1 MRTTYRS
8 SKRLRLSSSSIVLVL
23 GLMLAPNLTHQA
35 QAQQVLRDANG
46 DETVPPGTEVQT
58 LLPRP
63 TNRPTA
69 TLPGQGDGTAVVTI
83 ENGGNQAP
91 AQQDLPTGSE
101 PLTQNEINQ
110 RLQPDQPQQPQT
122 QPGDFPIVGAQ
133 ELLQSLDDLDRPL
146 TPEEITAYGAAIQS
160 QFPMTPEM
168 ILDYRRRVDESQKA
182 AATPPSGQFPN
193 AITDA
198 KRLTLESAQEPEIL
212 LTGPDTVSVMA
223 FYDRTG
229 AAWPVASYVIGK
241 PKSFQVYAM
250 QEGSNQLAVTPLVP
264 HGFSNIVVSLV
275 GESRPLV
282 FEVRTN
288 SLNTHYRRDFT
299 VHGLGP
305 NAASK
310 PLQTRQSEPV
320 ARASNDVMMAFATG
334 ADIPGNAVR
343 LSTDNPGVRA
353 WSYDGAIYL
362 QSADTIISPPASRIL
377 TGPGQVKAYRIRPTS
392 VALISS
398 NGRVLKV
405 RISQ

>member
-1 MRTTYRS
+1 MRPTYQSMRRFCQS
-8 SKRLRLSSSSIVLVL
+8 TGLGSALLL
-23 GLMLAPNLTHQA
+23 GLMTIPI

-46 DETVPPGTEVQT
+46 NETVPPGTEVQT
-58 LLPRP
+58 PLPQV
-63 TNRPTA
+63 TNRPAA
-69 TLPGQGDGTAVVTI
+69 TLPGADTGTTVVTI
-83 ENGGNQAP
+83 ENGAEQAP
-91 AQQDLPTGSE
+91 GQQTLPTGAE

-110 RLQPDQPQQPQT
+110 RLQSNQQQQT
-122 QPGDFPIVGAQ
+122 TPPGDFPIVGAT
-133 ELLQSLDDLDRPL
+133 ELLQSMDELDRPL
-146 TPEEITAYGAAIQS
+146 TPEEITAYGAALQS

-168 ILDYRRRVDESQKA
+168 IQDYRRRVDESQKA
-182 AATPPSGQFPN
+182 AATPPSGQFPH
-193 AITDA
+193 AISDT
-198 KRLTLESAQEPEIL
+198 KRLTLDSAQEPEVL

-223 FYDRTG
+223 FYDQTG

-241 PKSFQVYAM
+241 PNSFQVYAM

-305 NAASK
+305 NAASR

-320 ARASNDVMMAFATG
+320 ARASDDVMMAFATG

-343 LSTDNPGVRA
+343 LSTDNGAVKA

-362 QSADTIISPPASRIL
+362 QSADAIISPPASRIL

-398 NGRVLKV
+398 NGRVSKV

>member
-1 MRTTYRS
+1 MPDCIRS
-8 SKRLRLSSSSIVLVL
+8 TGGPRLANIVTSIFLLGAILS
-23 GLMLAPNLTHQA
+23 PA
-35 QAQQVLRDANG
+35 QAQDVLRDADG
-46 DETVPPGTEVQT
+46 EETVPPGTEVQAP
-58 LLPRP
+58 LPRP
-63 TNRPTA
+63 ATRPAA
-69 TLPGQGDGTAVVTI
+69 TLPGQDDGTTVVTI
-83 ENGGNQAP
+83 ENGAP
-91 AQQDLPTGSE
+91 NSPDQQNLPTGAE

-110 RLQPDQPQQPQT
+110 RLQPEGQRPPA
-122 QPGDFPIVGAQ
+122 PAGDFPIVGAQ

-160 QFPMTPEM
+160 QFPMTPEV
-168 ILDYRRRVDESQKA
+168 IRDYRRRVDESQKA

-198 KRLTLESAQEPEIL
+198 KRLTLDSAQDPEVL

-229 AAWPVASYVIGK
+229 AAWPIASYVIGK

-250 QEGSNQLAVTPLVP
+250 QEGSNQLAVTPLVA

-282 FEVRTN
+282 FDVRTN

-305 NAASK
+305 NAAEQ

-320 ARASNDVMMAFATG
+320 ARAADDVMMAFATG

-343 LSTDNPGVRA
+343 LSTDNSAVRA
-353 WSYDGAIYL
+353 WRYGGAIYL
-362 QSADTIISPPASRIL
+362 QSAYAIISPPASGIL

-392 VALISS
+392 VALIST
-398 NGRVLKV
+398 NGRVSKV
-405 RISQ
+405 RISE

>member
-1 MRTTYRS
+1 MRPTYQSLR
-8 SKRLRLSSSSIVLVL
+8 RLCQSTSLGSALLL
-23 GLMLAPNLTHQA
+23 GLMITPI

-46 DETVPPGTEVQT
+46 NETVPPGTEVQT
-58 LLPRP
+58 PLPRI
-63 TNRPTA
+63 TSRPAA
-69 TLPGQGDGTAVVTI
+69 TLPGADTGTTVVTI
-83 ENGGNQAP
+83 ENGAEQAP
-91 AQQDLPTGSE
+91 GQQTLPTGAE

-110 RLQPDQPQQPQT
+110 RLQPNQQQQT
-122 QPGDFPIVGAQ
+122 TPPGDFPIVGAT
-133 ELLQSLDDLDRPL
+133 ELLQSMDDLDRPL
-146 TPEEITAYGAAIQS
+146 TPEEITAYGAALQS

-168 ILDYRRRVDESQKA
+168 IQDYRRRVDESQKA
-182 AATPPSGQFPN
+182 AATPPSGQFPH
-193 AITDA
+193 AISDA
-198 KRLTLESAQEPEIL
+198 KRLTLDPAQEPEVL

-223 FYDRTG
+223 FYDQTG
-229 AAWPVASYVIGK
+229 AAWPIASYVIGK
-241 PKSFQVYAM
+241 PNSFQVYAM

-305 NAASK
+305 NAASR

-320 ARASNDVMMAFATG
+320 ARASDDVMMAFATG

-343 LSTDNPGVRA
+343 LSTDNGAVKA

-362 QSADTIISPPASRIL
+362 QSADAIISPPASRIL

-398 NGRVLKV
+398 NGRVSKV

>member
-1 MRTTYRS
+1 MKICTGFASGTSRS
-8 SKRLRLSSSSIVLVL
+8 RDEAGDCHRIRGFIGLQPLDIDGDQEVLTGHFGS
-23 GLMLAPNLTHQA
+23 GLVGHA
-35 QAQQVLRDANG
+35 QRDLHDPFVNA
-46 DETVPPGTEVQT
+46 TVI
-58 LLPRP
+58 
-63 TNRPTA
+63 
-69 TLPGQGDGTAVVTI
+69 D
-83 ENGGNQAP
+83 
-91 AQQDLPTGSE
+91 E

-110 RLQPDQPQQPQT
+110 RLQPDQQQQVTPT
-122 QPGDFPIVGAQ
+122 GDFPIVGAQ
-133 ELLQSLDDLDRPL
+133 DLLQSLDDLDRPL

-168 ILDYRRRVDESQKA
+168 IRDYRRRVDESQKA
-182 AATPPSGQFPN
+182 AASPPSGQFPKP
-193 AITDA
+193 ITDA
-198 KRLTLESAQEPEIL
+198 KRLTLDSAQEPEIL

-229 AAWPVASYVIGK
+229 AAWPIASYVIGK

-282 FEVRTN
+282 FDVRTN

-305 NAASK
+305 NAASR

-334 ADIPGNAVR
+334 ADIHGNAVR
-343 LSTDNPGVRA
+343 LSTDNPSVRA
-353 WSYDGAIYL
+353 WSYNGALYL
-362 QSADTIISPPASRIL
+362 QSAEAIISPPASRIL
-377 TGPGQVKAYRIRPTS
+377 TGPGEVKAYRIRPTS

-398 NGRVLKV
+398 NGRVSKV

>member
-8 SKRLRLSSSSIVLVL
+8 IRHLRLSISVSALI
-23 GLMLAPNLTHQA
+23 LAFTLTPTH
-35 QAQQVLRDANG
+35 AQQVLRDANG

-58 LLPRP
+58 PLPQVTARP
-63 TNRPTA
+63 AA
-69 TLPGQGDGTAVVTI
+69 TLPGADNGRTVVTI
-83 ENGGNQAP
+83 DNGGEQP
-91 AQQDLPTGSE
+91 PSQQTTGSE

-110 RLQPDQPQQPQT
+110 RLQPDQQQQVTPT
-122 QPGDFPIVGAQ
+122 GDFPIVGAK

-168 ILDYRRRVDESQKA
+168 IRDYRRRVDESQKA
-182 AATPPSGQFPN
+182 AATPPSGQFPKPIN
-193 AITDA
+193 DA
-198 KRLTLESAQEPEIL
+198 KRLTLDSAQEPEVL

-229 AAWPVASYVIGK
+229 AAWPIASYVIGK

-282 FEVRTN
+282 FDVRTN

-334 ADIPGNAVR
+334 VDIPGNAVR
-343 LSTDNPGVRA
+343 LSTDNSSVRA

-362 QSADTIISPPASRIL
+362 QSADAIISPPASRIL

-398 NGRVLKV
+398 NGRVSKV

>member
-1 MRTTYRS
+1 MGRVRP
-8 SKRLRLSSSSIVLVL
+8 LRASHL
-23 GLMLAPNLTHQA
+23 
-35 QAQQVLRDANG
+35 G

-58 LLPRP
+58 PLPQP
-63 TNRPTA
+63 SNRPAA
-69 TLPGQGDGTAVVTI
+69 TLPGQDSSTTVVTI
-83 ENGGNQAP
+83 ENGGPQTP
-91 AQQDLPTGSE
+91 AQQNLPTGAE
-101 PLTQNEINQ
+101 PLTQNETNQ
-110 RLQPDQPQQPQT
+110 RLQPDQQQQVTPT
-122 QPGDFPIVGAQ
+122 GDFPIVGAK

-168 ILDYRRRVDESQKA
+168 IRDYRRRVDESQKA
-182 AATPPSGQFPN
+182 AATPPSGQFPKP
-193 AITDA
+193 ISDA
-198 KRLTLESAQEPEIL
+198 KRLTLDSAQEPEVL

-229 AAWPVASYVIGK
+229 AAWPIASYVIGK

-282 FEVRTN
+282 FDVRTN

-305 NAASK
+305 NAASR
-310 PLQTRQSEPV
+310 PLQTRQSESV

-343 LSTDNPGVRA
+343 LSTDNPSVRA

-362 QSADTIISPPASRIL
+362 QSADAIISPPASRIL

-398 NGRVLKV
+398 NGRVSKV

>member
-1 MRTTYRS
+1 MRPTYKS
-8 SKRLRLSSSSIVLVL
+8 LKRLCQSTSL
-23 GLMLAPNLTHQA
+23 GGALLLGSMTTPI
-35 QAQQVLRDANG
+35 QAQQVLRDADGN
-46 DETVPPGTEVQT
+46 ETVPPGTEVQT
-58 LLPRP
+58 PLPQITSRP
-63 TNRPTA
+63 AA
-69 TLPGQGDGTAVVTI
+69 TLPGADNGTTVVTI
-83 ENGGNQAP
+83 ENGVEQAP
-91 AQQDLPTGSE
+91 GQQTSPTGAE

-110 RLQPDQPQQPQT
+110 RLQSNQQQQT
-122 QPGDFPIVGAQ
+122 TRPGDFPIVGAT

-146 TPEEITAYGAAIQS
+146 TPEEITAYGVALQS

-168 ILDYRRRVDESQKA
+168 IQDYRRRVDESQKA
-182 AATPPSGQFPN
+182 AATPPSGQFPH
-193 AITDA
+193 AISDT
-198 KRLTLESAQEPEIL
+198 KRLTLDSAQEPEVL

-223 FYDRTG
+223 FYDQTG

-241 PKSFQVYAM
+241 PNSFQVYAM

-305 NAASK
+305 NAASR

-320 ARASNDVMMAFATG
+320 ARASDDVMMAFATG

-343 LSTDNPGVRA
+343 LSTDNGAVKA

-362 QSADTIISPPASRIL
+362 QSADAIISPPASRIL

-398 NGRVLKV
+398 NGRVSKV

>member
-1 MRTTYRS
+1 MRPTYQS
-8 SKRLRLSSSSIVLVL
+8 LRQLCQSMSL
-23 GLMLAPNLTHQA
+23 GGALLLGSMLTPI

-46 DETVPPGTEVQT
+46 NETVPPGTEVQT
-58 LLPRP
+58 PLPRI
-63 TNRPTA
+63 TSRPAA
-69 TLPGQGDGTAVVTI
+69 TLPGADTGTTVVTI
-83 ENGGNQAP
+83 KNGVEQAP
-91 AQQDLPTGSE
+91 GQQTSPTGVE

-110 RLQPDQPQQPQT
+110 RLQPNQQQQT
-122 QPGDFPIVGAQ
+122 TPPGDFPIVGAT
-133 ELLQSLDDLDRPL
+133 ELLQSMDDLDRPL
-146 TPEEITAYGAAIQS
+146 TPEEITAYGAALQS

-168 ILDYRRRVDESQKA
+168 IQDYRRRVDESQKA
-182 AATPPSGQFPN
+182 AATPPSGQFPH
-193 AITDA
+193 AISDA
-198 KRLTLESAQEPEIL
+198 KRLTLDPAQEPEVL

-223 FYDRTG
+223 FYDQTG
-229 AAWPVASYVIGK
+229 AAWPIASYVIGK
-241 PKSFQVYAM
+241 PNSFQVYAM

-305 NAASK
+305 NAASR

-320 ARASNDVMMAFATG
+320 ARASDDVMMAFATG

-343 LSTDNPGVRA
+343 LSTDNGAVKA

-362 QSADTIISPPASRIL
+362 QSVDAIISPPASRIL
-377 TGPGQVKAYRIRPTS
+377 TGPGQIKAYRIRPTS

-398 NGRVLKV
+398 NGRVSKV

>member
-8 SKRLRLSSSSIVLVL
+8 SRRLRLSTSLWSVLLL
-23 GLMLAPNLTHQA
+23 GLMLTPI

-46 DETVPPGTEVQT
+46 NETVPPGTEVQAP
-58 LLPRP
+58 LPQV
-63 TNRPTA
+63 TNRPAA
-69 TLPGQGDGTAVVTI
+69 TLPGADNGRTVVTI
-83 ENGGNQAP
+83 DNGGEQTP
-91 AQQDLPTGSE
+91 GQQTLPTGSE

-110 RLQPDQPQQPQT
+110 RQQPNQQQQAT
-122 QPGDFPIVGAQ
+122 PTGDFPIVGAK

-168 ILDYRRRVDESQKA
+168 IRDYRRRVDESQKA

-193 AITDA
+193 PINDA
-198 KRLTLESAQEPEIL
+198 KRLTLDSAQEPEVL

-229 AAWPVASYVIGK
+229 AAWPIASYVIGK

-282 FEVRTN
+282 FDVRTN

-343 LSTDNPGVRA
+343 LSTDNRSVKA

-362 QSADTIISPPASRIL
+362 QSADAIISPPASRIL

-398 NGRVLKV
+398 NGRVSKV

>member
-1 MRTTYRS
+1 
-8 SKRLRLSSSSIVLVL
+8 LL
-23 GLMLAPNLTHQA
+23 GLMITPI
-35 QAQQVLRDANG
+35 QAQQVLRDVNG

-58 LLPRP
+58 PLPRI
-63 TNRPTA
+63 TSRPAA
-69 TLPGQGDGTAVVTI
+69 TLPGADTGTTVVTI
-83 ENGGNQAP
+83 ENGAKQAP
-91 AQQDLPTGSE
+91 GQQTSPTGAE

-110 RLQPDQPQQPQT
+110 RLQPNQQQQT
-122 QPGDFPIVGAQ
+122 TPPGDFPIVGAT

-146 TPEEITAYGAAIQS
+146 TPEEITAYGAALQS

-168 ILDYRRRVDESQKA
+168 IQDYRRRVDESQKA
-182 AATPPSGQFPN
+182 AATPPSGQFPH
-193 AITDA
+193 AISDA
-198 KRLTLESAQEPEIL
+198 KRLTLDSAQEPEVL

-223 FYDRTG
+223 FYDQTG
-229 AAWPVASYVIGK
+229 AAWPIASYVIGK
-241 PKSFQVYAM
+241 PNSFQVYAM

-264 HGFSNIVVSLV
+264 HGFSNVVVSLV

-320 ARASNDVMMAFATG
+320 ARASNDVMMSFATG

-343 LSTDNPGVRA
+343 LSTDNPSVRA

-362 QSADTIISPPASRIL
+362 QSADAIISPPASRIL

-398 NGRVLKV
+398 NGRVSKV

>member
-1 MRTTYRS
+1 MQTLYRYS
-8 SKRLRLSSSSIVLVL
+8 RRLCLSTSLGSVLLL
-23 GLMLAPNLTHQA
+23 GLMLSPIH
-35 QAQQVLRDANG
+35 AQQVLRDANG
-46 DETVPPGTEVQT
+46 DETVPIGTEVQT
-58 LLPRP
+58 PLPQVTTRP
-63 TNRPTA
+63 AA
-69 TLPGQGDGTAVVTI
+69 TLPGADNGRTVVTI
-83 ENGGNQAP
+83 DNGGEQP
-91 AQQDLPTGSE
+91 PSQQTLPTGSE
-101 PLTQNEINQ
+101 PLTQNDINQ
-110 RLQPDQPQQPQT
+110 RLQPDQQQQVTPT
-122 QPGDFPIVGAQ
+122 GDFPIVGAK

-168 ILDYRRRVDESQKA
+168 IRDYRRRVDESQKA
-182 AATPPSGQFPN
+182 AATPPSGQFPKP
-193 AITDA
+193 ISDA
-198 KRLTLESAQEPEIL
+198 KRLTLGSAQEPEVL

-229 AAWPVASYVIGK
+229 AAWPIASYVIGK

-282 FEVRTN
+282 FDVRTN

-343 LSTDNPGVRA
+343 LSTDNPSVRA

-362 QSADTIISPPASRIL
+362 QSADAIISPPASRIL

-392 VALISS
+392 VALISL
-398 NGRVLKV
+398 NGRVSKV

>member
-1 MRTTYRS
+1 MHTHTL
-8 SKRLRLSSSSIVLVL
+8 SKGRARLCLSFGAVLAL
-23 GLMLAPNLTHQA
+23 SLALQPVY
-35 QAQQVLRDANG
+35 AQQILRDANG
-46 DETVPPGTEVQT
+46 DETVAPGTEVQT
-58 LLPRP
+58 PLPVP
-63 TNRPTA
+63 TNRPAA
-69 TLPGQGDGTAVVTI
+69 TLPGQDDGRTVVTI
-83 ENGGNQAP
+83 ENGGTNTP
-91 AQQDLPTGSE
+91 AQQNLPTGAE
-101 PLTQNEINQ
+101 PLSQNERNQ
-110 RLQPDQPQQPQT
+110 RVQPTEQGAPTPT
-122 QPGDFPIVGAQ
+122 GDFPIIGAQ
-133 ELLQSLDDLDRPL
+133 ELLKSLDELDRPL

-168 ILDYRRRVDESQKA
+168 IRDYRRRVDESQKA

-198 KRLTLESAQEPEIL
+198 KRISLNSSQEPEIL

-223 FYDRTG
+223 FYDQTG
-229 AAWPVASYVIGK
+229 EAWPVASYVIGK

-264 HGFSNIVVSLV
+264 HGFSNIIVSLV

-299 VHGLGP
+299 VHGRGP
-305 NAASK
+305 NAASR
-310 PLQTRQSEPV
+310 PLQSGQSEPI

-343 LSTDNPGVRA
+343 LRTDNRAVKA

-362 QSADTIISPPASRIL
+362 QSADAVISPPASRIL

-392 VALISS
+392 VALVSA
-398 NGRVLKV
+398 NGRVSKV

>member
-1 MRTTYRS
+1 MQSRISLRG
-8 SKRLRLSSSSIVLVL
+8 RARLSLNLGPLLALSI
-23 GLMLAPNLTHQA
+23 LATPVC
-35 QAQQVLRDANG
+35 AQQVLQDANG

-58 LLPRP
+58 PLPP
-63 TNRPTA
+63 AVNRPAA
-69 TLPGQGDGTAVVTI
+69 TLPGQDNGTTVVTI
-83 ENGGNQAP
+83 ENGGQTPNQ
-91 AQQDLPTGSE
+91 QNLPTGSE
-101 PLTQNEINQ
+101 PLTQNDLNQ
-110 RLQPDQPQQPQT
+110 RLQPTHQQPQT
-122 QPGDFPIVGAQ
+122 PTGDFPIVGAT
-133 ELLQSLDDLDRPL
+133 ELLKSLDDLDRPL
-146 TPEEITAYGAAIQS
+146 TPEEITAYGAALQS

-168 ILDYRRRVDESQKA
+168 IRDYRRRVDESQKA

-198 KRLTLESAQEPEIL
+198 ARISLNANQEPQVL

-223 FYDRTG
+223 FYDQTG

-241 PKSFQVYAM
+241 PSSFQVYAM

-264 HGFSNIVVSLV
+264 HGFSNIIVSLV

-299 VHGLGP
+299 VHGRGP
-305 NAASK
+305 NSVSK
-310 PLQTRQSEPV
+310 PLETRQNEPV
-320 ARASNDVMMAFATG
+320 VRASNDVMMAFATG

-343 LSTDNPGVRA
+343 LRTDNQGVKA

-362 QSADTIISPPASRIL
+362 QSADTVISPPASRIL

-392 VALISS
+392 VALISV
-398 NGRVLKV
+398 NGRVSKV

>member
-1 MRTTYRS
+1 MQHTYQSLR
-8 SKRLRLSSSSIVLVL
+8 RPRLSASLGIALLL
-23 GLMLAPNLTHQA
+23 GLMITPI
-35 QAQQVLRDANG
+35 QAQQVLRDVNG

-58 LLPRP
+58 PLPRI
-63 TNRPTA
+63 TSRPAA
-69 TLPGQGDGTAVVTI
+69 TLPGADTGTTVVTI
-83 ENGGNQAP
+83 ENGAEQAP
-91 AQQDLPTGSE
+91 GQQTSPTGAE

-110 RLQPDQPQQPQT
+110 RLQPNQQQQT
-122 QPGDFPIVGAQ
+122 TPPDDFPIVGAT
-133 ELLQSLDDLDRPL
+133 ELLQSMDDLDRPL
-146 TPEEITAYGAAIQS
+146 TPEEITAYGAALQS

-168 ILDYRRRVDESQKA
+168 IQDYRRRVDESQKA
-182 AATPPSGQFPN
+182 AATPPSGQFPH
-193 AITDA
+193 AISDA
-198 KRLTLESAQEPEIL
+198 KRLTLDSAQEPEVL

-223 FYDRTG
+223 FYDQTG
-229 AAWPVASYVIGK
+229 AAWPIASYVIGK
-241 PKSFQVYAM
+241 PNSFQVYAM

-305 NAASK
+305 NAASR

-320 ARASNDVMMAFATG
+320 ARASDDVMMAFATG

-343 LSTDNPGVRA
+343 LSTDNGAVKA
-353 WSYDGAIYL
+353 WSYNGAIYL
-362 QSADTIISPPASRIL
+362 QSADAIISPPASRIL

-398 NGRVLKV
+398 NGRVSKV

>member
-1 MRTTYRS
+1 MRPTYQSLR
-8 SKRLRLSSSSIVLVL
+8 RLCQSTGLGSALLL
-23 GLMLAPNLTHQA
+23 GLMTIPI
-35 QAQQVLRDANG
+35 QAQQVLRDSNG
-46 DETVPPGTEVQT
+46 NETVPPGTEVQT
-58 LLPRP
+58 PLPQISSRP
-63 TNRPTA
+63 AA
-69 TLPGQGDGTAVVTI
+69 TLPGADTGTTVVTI
-83 ENGGNQAP
+83 ANVVEQAP
-91 AQQDLPTGSE
+91 GQQTSPTGAE

-110 RLQPDQPQQPQT
+110 RLQSNQQQQT
-122 QPGDFPIVGAQ
+122 TPPGDFPIVGAT
-133 ELLQSLDDLDRPL
+133 ELLQSMDDLDRPL
-146 TPEEITAYGAAIQS
+146 TPEEITAYGAALQS

-168 ILDYRRRVDESQKA
+168 IQDYRRRVDESQKA
-182 AATPPSGQFPN
+182 AATPPSGQFPH
-193 AITDA
+193 AISDA
-198 KRLTLESAQEPEIL
+198 KRLTLDSAQEPEVL

-223 FYDRTG
+223 FYDQTG
-229 AAWPVASYVIGK
+229 AAWPIASYVIGK
-241 PKSFQVYAM
+241 PNSFQVYAM

-305 NAASK
+305 NAASR
-310 PLQTRQSEPV
+310 PHQTRQSEPV
-320 ARASNDVMMAFATG
+320 ARASDDVMMAFATG
-334 ADIPGNAVR
+334 ADIPGNAER
-343 LSTDNPGVRA
+343 LSTDNGAVKA

-362 QSADTIISPPASRIL
+362 QSADAIISPPASRIL

-398 NGRVLKV
+398 NGRVSKV

>member
-1 MRTTYRS
+1 MREFKPTPG
-8 SKRLRLSSSSIVLVL
+8 RLRLSGSVLIV
-23 GLMLAPNLTHQA
+23 GMLMIPSQIYQA
-35 QAQQVLRDANG
+35 QAQQVQLDSSG

-58 LLPRP
+58 PLPKI
-63 TNRPTA
+63 TNRPAA
-69 TLPGQGDGTAVVTI
+69 TLPGQDNGTTTVTI
-83 ENGGNQAP
+83 ENGGNQTP
-91 AQQDLPTGSE
+91 AQQDLPIGSE
-101 PLTQNEINQ
+101 PLTQNEMNQ
-110 RLQPDQPQQPQT
+110 RLQPEQQKQSQT
-122 QPGDFPIVGAQ
+122 PTGDFPIVGAQ

-168 ILDYRRRVDESQKA
+168 IMDYRRRVDESQKA

-193 AITDA
+193 AISDA
-198 KRLTLESAQEPEIL
+198 KRLTLDSAQDPEVL

-299 VHGLGP
+299 VQGLGP

-310 PLQTRQSEPV
+310 PLQTRQAEP
-320 ARASNDVMMAFATG
+320 
-334 ADIPGNAVR
+334 
-343 LSTDNPGVRA
+343 
-353 WSYDGAIYL
+353 
-362 QSADTIISPPASRIL
+362 SPAP
-377 TGPGQVKAYRIRPTS
+377 PTM
-392 VALISS
+392 
-398 NGRVLKV
+398 
-405 RISQ
+405 

>member
-1 MRTTYRS
+1 MQTTYRS
-8 SKRLRLSSSSIVLVL
+8 SWRFRLSTGLGSVLLL
-23 GLMLAPNLTHQA
+23 GLMLTPI

-46 DETVPPGTEVQT
+46 DETVPIGTEVQT
-58 LLPRP
+58 PLPQVTTRP
-63 TNRPTA
+63 AA
-69 TLPGQGDGTAVVTI
+69 TLPGADNGRTVVTI
-83 ENGGNQAP
+83 DNGGEQP
-91 AQQDLPTGSE
+91 PSQQTTGSE

-110 RLQPDQPQQPQT
+110 RLQPDQQQQVTPT
-122 QPGDFPIVGAQ
+122 GDFPIVGAK

-168 ILDYRRRVDESQKA
+168 IRDYRRRVDESQKA
-182 AATPPSGQFPN
+182 AATPPSGQFPKP
-193 AITDA
+193 ISDA
-198 KRLTLESAQEPEIL
+198 KRLTLDSAQEPEVL

-229 AAWPVASYVIGK
+229 AAWPIASYVIGK

-275 GESRPLV
+275 SESRPLV
-282 FEVRTN
+282 FDVRTN
-288 SLNTHYRRDFT
+288 ALNTHYRRDFT

-305 NAASK
+305 NAAPK

-343 LSTDNPGVRA
+343 LSTDNPSVRA

-362 QSADTIISPPASRIL
+362 QSADAIISPPASRIL

-398 NGRVLKV
+398 NGRVSKV

>member
-1 MRTTYRS
+1 M
-8 SKRLRLSSSSIVLVL
+8 
-23 GLMLAPNLTHQA
+23 
-35 QAQQVLRDANG
+35 LRDANG
-46 DETVPPGTEVQT
+46 DETVPIGTEVQT
-58 LLPRP
+58 PLPQVTIRP
-63 TNRPTA
+63 AA
-69 TLPGQGDGTAVVTI
+69 TLPDADNGRTVVTI
-83 ENGGNQAP
+83 DNGGEQP
-91 AQQDLPTGSE
+91 PSQQTTGSE

-110 RLQPDQPQQPQT
+110 RLQPDQQQQVTPT
-122 QPGDFPIVGAQ
+122 VDFPIVGAQ
-133 ELLQSLDDLDRPL
+133 DLLQSLDDLDRPL

-168 ILDYRRRVDESQKA
+168 IRDYRRRVDESQKA
-182 AATPPSGQFPN
+182 AATPPSGQFPKP
-193 AITDA
+193 ITDA
-198 KRLTLESAQEPEIL
+198 KRLTLDSAQEPEVL

-229 AAWPVASYVIGK
+229 AAWPIASYVIGK

-282 FEVRTN
+282 FDVRTN

-343 LSTDNPGVRA
+343 LSTDNPSVKA

-362 QSADTIISPPASRIL
+362 QSADAIISPPASRIL

-398 NGRVLKV
+398 NGRVSKV

>member
-1 MRTTYRS
+1 MQHTYQSLR
-8 SKRLRLSSSSIVLVL
+8 RPRLSASLGIALLL
-23 GLMLAPNLTHQA
+23 GLMITPI
-35 QAQQVLRDANG
+35 QAQQVLRDVNG

-58 LLPRP
+58 PRP
-63 TNRPTA
+63 RITSRPAA
-69 TLPGQGDGTAVVTI
+69 TLPGADTGTTVVTI
-83 ENGGNQAP
+83 ENGAEQAP
-91 AQQDLPTGSE
+91 GQQTSPTGAE

-110 RLQPDQPQQPQT
+110 RLQPNQQLQVTP
-122 QPGDFPIVGAQ
+122 PGDFPIVGAT

-146 TPEEITAYGAAIQS
+146 TPEEITAYGAALQS

-168 ILDYRRRVDESQKA
+168 IQDYRRRVDESQKA
-182 AATPPSGQFPN
+182 AATPPSGQFPH
-193 AITDA
+193 AISDA
-198 KRLTLESAQEPEIL
+198 KRLTLDSAQEPEVL

-223 FYDRTG
+223 FYDQTG
-229 AAWPVASYVIGK
+229 AAWPIASYVIGK
-241 PKSFQVYAM
+241 PNSFQVYAW
-250 QEGSNQLAVTPLVP
+250 QEGSNQLAATPLVP

-305 NAASK
+305 NAASR

-320 ARASNDVMMAFATG
+320 ARASDDVMMAFATG

-343 LSTDNPGVRA
+343 LSTDNGAVKA

-362 QSADTIISPPASRIL
+362 QSADAIISPPASRIL

-398 NGRVLKV
+398 NGRVSKV

>member
-1 MRTTYRS
+1 MRPTYQFLR
-8 SKRLRLSSSSIVLVL
+8 RLCLSTSLGSALSL
-23 GLMLAPNLTHQA
+23 GLMIAPI

-46 DETVPPGTEVQT
+46 NETVPPGTEVQT
-58 LLPRP
+58 PLPQI
-63 TNRPTA
+63 TNRPAA
-69 TLPGQGDGTAVVTI
+69 TLPGADTGTTIVTI
-83 ENGGNQAP
+83 ENGAEQAP
-91 AQQDLPTGSE
+91 GQQTLPAGAE

-110 RLQPDQPQQPQT
+110 RLQPNQQQQATPT
-122 QPGDFPIVGAQ
+122 GDFPIVGAT
-133 ELLQSLDDLDRPL
+133 ELLQSMDDLDRSL
-146 TPEEITAYGAAIQS
+146 TPEEITAYGAALQS
-160 QFPMTPEM
+160 QFPMTPEL
-168 ILDYRRRVDESQKA
+168 IQDYRRRVDESQKA
-182 AATPPSGQFPN
+182 AATPPSGQFPH
-193 AITDA
+193 AISDA
-198 KRLTLESAQEPEIL
+198 KRLTLDSAQEPEVL
-212 LTGPDTVSVMA
+212 VTGPDTVSVMA
-223 FYDRTG
+223 FYDQTG
-229 AAWPVASYVIGK
+229 AAWPIASYVIGK
-241 PKSFQVYAM
+241 PNSFQVYAM

-320 ARASNDVMMAFATG
+320 ARASDDVMMAFATG

-343 LSTDNPGVRA
+343 LSTDHGAVKA

-362 QSADTIISPPASRIL
+362 QSADAIISPPASRIL

-398 NGRVLKV
+398 NGRVSKV

>member
-1 MRTTYRS
+1 M
-8 SKRLRLSSSSIVLVL
+8 LSPI
-23 GLMLAPNLTHQA
+23 H
-35 QAQQVLRDANG
+35 AQQVLRDANG
-46 DETVPPGTEVQT
+46 DETVPIGTEVQT
-58 LLPRP
+58 PLPQVTTRP
-63 TNRPTA
+63 AA
-69 TLPGQGDGTAVVTI
+69 TLPGADNGRTVVTI
-83 ENGGNQAP
+83 DNGGEQP
-91 AQQDLPTGSE
+91 PSQQTLPTGSE
-101 PLTQNEINQ
+101 PLTQNDINQ
-110 RLQPDQPQQPQT
+110 RLQPDQQQQVTPT
-122 QPGDFPIVGAQ
+122 GDFPIVGAK

-168 ILDYRRRVDESQKA
+168 IRDYRRRVDESQKA
-182 AATPPSGQFPN
+182 AATPPSGQFPKP
-193 AITDA
+193 ISDA
-198 KRLTLESAQEPEIL
+198 KRLTLGSAQEPEVL

-229 AAWPVASYVIGK
+229 AAWPIASYVIGK

-282 FEVRTN
+282 FDVRTN

-343 LSTDNPGVRA
+343 LSTDNPSVRA

-362 QSADTIISPPASRIL
+362 QSADAIISPPASRIL

-392 VALISS
+392 VALISL
-398 NGRVLKV
+398 NGRVSKV

>member
-1 MRTTYRS
+1 MITP
-8 SKRLRLSSSSIVLVL
+8 I
-23 GLMLAPNLTHQA
+23 

-46 DETVPPGTEVQT
+46 NETVPPGTEVQT
-58 LLPRP
+58 PLPQVTTRP
-63 TNRPTA
+63 AA
-69 TLPGQGDGTAVVTI
+69 TLPGADNGRTVVTI
-83 ENGGNQAP
+83 DNGGEQP
-91 AQQDLPTGSE
+91 PSQQTLPTGSE

-110 RLQPDQPQQPQT
+110 RLQPDQQQQVTPT
-122 QPGDFPIVGAQ
+122 GDFPIVGAK

-168 ILDYRRRVDESQKA
+168 IRDYRRRVDESQKA
-182 AATPPSGQFPN
+182 AASPPSGQFPKP
-193 AITDA
+193 ITDA
-198 KRLTLESAQEPEIL
+198 KRLTLDSAQEPEVL

-229 AAWPVASYVIGK
+229 AAWPIASYVIGK

-282 FEVRTN
+282 FDVRTN

-305 NAASK
+305 NAASR
-310 PLQTRQSEPV
+310 PLQTRQSDPV

-343 LSTDNPGVRA
+343 LSTDNPSVRA

-362 QSADTIISPPASRIL
+362 QSSDAIISPPASRIL
-377 TGPGQVKAYRIRPTS
+377 TGPGRVKAYRIRPTS

-398 NGRVLKV
+398 NGRVSKV
-405 RISQ
+405 RMSQ

>member
-1 MRTTYRS
+1 MRIQRNNLG
-8 SKRLRLSSSSIVLVL
+8 RLRLPRKLTSALVL
-23 GLMLAPNLTHQA
+23 GLMLTPTH
-35 QAQQVLRDANG
+35 AQQVQTDSNG
-46 DETVPPGTEVQT
+46 GETVPQGTEVQIP
-58 LLPRP
+58 LPRP
-63 TNRPTA
+63 TNRPAA
-69 TLPGQGDGTAVVTI
+69 TLPGQDDGRTVITI
-83 ENGGNQAP
+83 ENGGQPAP
-91 AQQDLPTGSE
+91 APQKLPTGSE

-110 RLQPDQPQQPQT
+110 RQQPADQQPQT
-122 QPGDFPIVGAQ
+122 PTGDFPIVGAT
-133 ELLQSLDDLDRPL
+133 ELLKSLDDLDRPL
-146 TPEEITAYGAAIQS
+146 APEEITAYGAAIQS

-168 ILDYRRRVDESQKA
+168 IRDYRRRVDESQKA

-198 KRLTLESAQEPEIL
+198 KRISLDSAQEPEVL

-223 FYDRTG
+223 FYDQTG

-264 HGFSNIVVSLV
+264 HGFSNIIVSLV

-310 PLQTRQSEPV
+310 PLQTQQSEPV
-320 ARASNDVMMAFATG
+320 ARASNDVMMSFATG

-343 LSTDNPGVRA
+343 LNTDNRAVKA

-362 QSADTIISPPASRIL
+362 QSAVAIISPPASKIL

-392 VALISS
+392 VALIST
-398 NGRVLKV
+398 NGRVFKV

>member
-1 MRTTYRS
+1 MQTTYLS
-8 SKRLRLSSSSIVLVL
+8 SRRLRLSTSLSSILLL
-23 GLMLAPNLTHQA
+23 GLMLTPI

-58 LLPRP
+58 PLPQVTTRP
-63 TNRPTA
+63 AA
-69 TLPGQGDGTAVVTI
+69 TLPGSDNGRTVVTI
-83 ENGGNQAP
+83 DNGGKQP
-91 AQQDLPTGSE
+91 PSQQTLPTGSE

-110 RLQPDQPQQPQT
+110 RLQPDQQQQVTPT
-122 QPGDFPIVGAQ
+122 GDFPIVGAK

-168 ILDYRRRVDESQKA
+168 IRDYRRRVDESQKA
-182 AATPPSGQFPN
+182 AATPPSGQFPKP
-193 AITDA
+193 ITDA
-198 KRLTLESAQEPEIL
+198 KRLTLDSAQEPEVL

-229 AAWPVASYVIGK
+229 AAWPIASYVIGK

-282 FEVRTN
+282 FDVRTN
-288 SLNTHYRRDFT
+288 SLNTHYRRDFI

-305 NAASK
+305 NVASK

-343 LSTDNPGVRA
+343 LSTDNPSVRA

-362 QSADTIISPPASRIL
+362 QSADAIISPPASRIL
-377 TGPGQVKAYRIRPTS
+377 IGPGQVKAYRIRPTS
-392 VALISS
+392 VALISL
-398 NGRVLKV
+398 NGRVSKV

>member
-8 SKRLRLSSSSIVLVL
+8 IRHLRLSFSVSALIV
-23 GLMLAPNLTHQA
+23 AFTLTPT

-58 LLPRP
+58 PLPQVTTRP
-63 TNRPTA
+63 AA
-69 TLPGQGDGTAVVTI
+69 TLPGADNGRTVVTI
-83 ENGGNQAP
+83 DNGGEQP
-91 AQQDLPTGSE
+91 PSQQTTGSE

-110 RLQPDQPQQPQT
+110 RLQPDQQQQVTPT
-122 QPGDFPIVGAQ
+122 GDFPIVGAK

-168 ILDYRRRVDESQKA
+168 IRDYRRRVDESQKA
-182 AATPPSGQFPN
+182 AATPPSGQFPKP
-193 AITDA
+193 ISDA
-198 KRLTLESAQEPEIL
+198 KRLTLDSAQEPEVL

-229 AAWPVASYVIGK
+229 AAWPIASYVIGK

-282 FEVRTN
+282 FDVRTN

-334 ADIPGNAVR
+334 TDIPGNAVR
-343 LSTDNPGVRA
+343 LSTDNPSVRA
-353 WSYDGAIYL
+353 WSFDGAIYL
-362 QSADTIISPPASRIL
+362 QSADAIISPPASRIL

-392 VALISS
+392 VALISL
-398 NGRVLKV
+398 NGRVSKV

>member
-1 MRTTYRS
+1 MPVYVRSMMRG
-8 SKRLRLSSSSIVLVL
+8 LRLSIAVL
-23 GLMLAPNLTHQA
+23 GILLIGLMVAPA
-35 QAQQVLRDANG
+35 YAQQVLRDADG
-46 DETVPPGTEVQT
+46 EETVPPGNKVQT
-58 LLPRP
+58 PLPQPAARP
-63 TNRPTA
+63 AA
-69 TLPGQGDGTAVVTI
+69 TLPGQGDGPTVVTI
-83 ENGGNQAP
+83 ENGAP
-91 AQQDLPTGSE
+91 SSTGQEGLPTGAE

-110 RLQPDQPQQPQT
+110 RLQPEGQSLPVPT
-122 QPGDFPIVGAQ
+122 GDFPIVGAQ

-146 TPEEITAYGAAIQS
+146 TPEEITAYGAALQS

-168 ILDYRRRVDESQKA
+168 IRDYRRRVDESQKA

-198 KRLTLESAQEPEIL
+198 KRLTLDSAQDPEIL

-229 AAWPVASYVIGK
+229 AAWPIASYVIGR

-250 QEGSNQLAVTPLVP
+250 QEGSNQLAVTPLVA

-282 FEVRTN
+282 FDVRTN

-305 NAASK
+305 NAAK
-310 PLQTRQSEPV
+310 QPLQTRQSEPV
-320 ARASNDVMMAFATG
+320 ARAADDVMMAFATG

-343 LSTDNPGVRA
+343 LSTDNGAVKA
-353 WSYDGAIYL
+353 WRYGGEIYL
-362 QSADTIISPPASRIL
+362 QSAHAIISPPASGIL
-377 TGPGQVKAYRIRPTS
+377 TGPGQVKAYRIRPTN
-392 VALISS
+392 VALIST
-398 NGRVLKV
+398 NGRVSKV
-405 RISQ
+405 RISE

>member
-1 MRTTYRS
+1 MRNILRS
-8 SKRLRLSSSSIVLVL
+8 MRQFRLSTTVGAAVLF
-23 GLMLAPNLTHQA
+23 GLMLSSG
-35 QAQQVLRDANG
+35 QAQQVLRDAGG
-46 DETVPPGTEVQT
+46 DETVPPGNEVQT
-58 LLPRP
+58 PLPQP
-63 TNRPTA
+63 ANRPTA
-69 TLPGQGDGTAVVTI
+69 TLPGQNDGTTVVTI
-83 ENGGNQAP
+83 ENGSQPAP
-91 AQQDLPTGSE
+91 GQQTLPTGAD

-110 RLQPDQPQQPQT
+110 RQQPADQQQQT
-122 QPGDFPIVGAQ
+122 PTGDLPIVGAK

-168 ILDYRRRVDESQKA
+168 IRDYRRRVDESQKA
-182 AATPPSGQFPN
+182 AATPPSGQFPKS
-193 AITDA
+193 ITDA
-198 KRLTLESAQEPEIL
+198 KRITLNSAQEPEVL

-223 FYDRTG
+223 FYDQTG
-229 AAWPVASYVIGK
+229 AAWPIASYVIGK

-250 QEGSNQLAVTPLVP
+250 QEGSNQLAVTPLVA

-282 FEVRTN
+282 FDVRTN

-320 ARASNDVMMAFATG
+320 TRASNDVMMAFATG

-343 LSTDNPGVRA
+343 LTTDNRA
-353 WSYDGAIYL
+353 VKAWRYDGAIYL
-362 QSADTIISPPASRIL
+362 QSADAIISPPASGIL

-392 VALISS
+392 VALIST
-398 NGRVLKV
+398 NGRVSKV
-405 RISQ
+405 RISK

>member
-1 MRTTYRS
+1 MQTTYRS
-8 SKRLRLSSSSIVLVL
+8 SRRLRLSTSLCSVLLL
-23 GLMLAPNLTHQA
+23 GLMLTPI
-35 QAQQVLRDANG
+35 QAQQVLRDADGN
-46 DETVPPGTEVQT
+46 ETVPPGTEVQT
-58 LLPRP
+58 PLPQI
-63 TNRPTA
+63 TNRPAA
-69 TLPGQGDGTAVVTI
+69 TLPGADNGRTVVTI
-83 ENGGNQAP
+83 DNGGEQAP
-91 AQQDLPTGSE
+91 GQQTLPTGSE

-110 RLQPDQPQQPQT
+110 RQQPDQQQPT
-122 QPGDFPIVGAQ
+122 TPTGDFPIVGAK

-168 ILDYRRRVDESQKA
+168 IRDYRRRVDESQKA

-193 AITDA
+193 PINDA
-198 KRLTLESAQEPEIL
+198 KRLTLDSAQEPEVL

-229 AAWPVASYVIGK
+229 AAWPIASYVIGK

-282 FEVRTN
+282 FDVRTN

-343 LSTDNPGVRA
+343 LSTDNRSVKA

-362 QSADTIISPPASRIL
+362 QSADAIISPPASRIL

-398 NGRVLKV
+398 NGRVSKV